1 MPIYEYSC
9 DKCGDQFEHLQ
20 GFSDK
25 PLRKCKKCGGR
36 LKKLVSECSFHLKG
50 SGWYVTD
57 YGGKKQAVNDKPKKE
72 EAKPAERPSSNKR
85 SRAAKNAEPKTEK
98 KTSDKQKQTSP

>member
-1 MPIYEYSC
+1 MPIYEYYC
-9 DKCGDQFEHLQ
+9 AECGDQFEHLQ

-57 YGGKKQAVNDKPKKE
+57 YGGKKPSGNGKLKKE
-72 EAKPAERPSSNKR
+72 KEKPAESKPKPS
-85 SRAAKNAEPKTEK
+85 EK
-98 KTSDKQKQTSP
+98 PSEKQKQAS

>member
-1 MPIYEYSC
+1 MPIYEYCCAS
-9 DKCGDQFEHLQ
+9 CGDQFEHIQ

-25 PLRKCKKCGGR
+25 PPRKCKKCGGR

-57 YGGKKQAVNDKPKKE
+57 YGGKKPGGNGKPKKE
-72 EAKPAERPSSNKR
+72 KEKPAESKPKPS
-85 SRAAKNAEPKTEK
+85 EK
-98 KTSDKQKQTSP
+98 PSEKQKQAS